1 MDKYKLI
8 GTLIG
13 LVRSTIGNEDLIT
26 SSTNDLIITSLYLGK
41 NMDEYNITELID
53 RIENEKRRLVPN
65 CYNCLSS
72 CGRNDN
78 FNFEELDLLPA
89 PLKNLKLDLLS
100 HLETLASKLYQ
111 TKIISQDTLNFLY
124 EGLFSIG
131 LNSIDINNL
140 QNLINKYDCI

>member
-26 SSTNDLIITSLYLGK
+26 SSTNNLIITTLYAGK
-41 NMDEYNITELID
+41 NMEEFDINELID
-53 RIENEKRRLVPN
+53 KIESEKRRLVPN

-78 FNFEELDLLPA
+78 FNFEELNLLSA
-89 PLKNLKLDLLS
+89 PLKDLKLELLNQ
-100 HLETLASKLYQ
+100 LETLASKLYQ
-111 TKIISQDTLNFLY
+111 TKKNDQYAEMI
-124 EGLFSIG
+124 
-131 LNSIDINNL
+131 
-140 QNLINKYDCI
+140 K